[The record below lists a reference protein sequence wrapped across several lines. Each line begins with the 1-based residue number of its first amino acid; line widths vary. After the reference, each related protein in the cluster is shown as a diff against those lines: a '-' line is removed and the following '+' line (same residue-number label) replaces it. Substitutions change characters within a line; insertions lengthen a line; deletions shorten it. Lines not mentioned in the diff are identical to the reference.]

1 MHSLEKFGTF
11 FGLRLAHILFGATEE
26 VSLLLQRKDIAI
38 QDALAGVDTAK
49 AYVKRLHSEDE
60 FERFHD
66 ATVKLAEQLS
76 INQPVLPRQRRC
88 PARFQEGA
96 SPHEYPSPR
105 DFYCHMFFEAC
116 DLLITELEDR
126 FESQHIPS
134 VLSLEKAI
142 VKAANGDDFESEVAH
157 LRESCYKH
165 DIEWSDLMRHLPM
178 LQDIM
183 KKDTIVK

>member
-1 MHSLEKFGTF
+1 M
-11 FGLRLAHILFGATEE
+11 
-26 VSLLLQRKDIAI
+26 
-38 QDALAGVDTAK
+38 DTAK
-49 AYVKRLHSEDE
+49 AYFKRLRSEDE
-60 FERFHD
+60 FERFYD

-76 INQPVLPRQRRC
+76 INQPVLPRRRRC

-105 DFYCHMFFEAC
+105 DFYRHMFFEAC
-116 DLLITELEDR
+116 DLLITELE
-126 FESQHIPS
+126 SHHIPS

-178 LQDIM
+178 LQDITR
-183 KKDTIVK
+183 DTYSHIMPRAR